1 MVSVLGRDG
10 VENQRGSLWVFR
22 NWRTL
27 SGQEDPVENLFLSK
41 QIEIQS
47 HATGTEQ

>member
-10 VENQRGSLWVFR
+10 VENQRGSLGLQKLE
-22 NWRTL
+22 NL
-27 SGQEDPVENLFLSK
+27 GGQGDTAEYLFLSK

-47 HATGTEQ
+47 HATVTEQ